1 MAVRMDESKEE
12 DFDPT
17 SPNRREIGR
26 EIVDE
31 SGGFGPAM
39 AQLYR
44 GEMDRMTTWR
54 QRLDQTTY
62 WAVTLMAA
70 IFTWTFSNRN
80 NPHYILI
87 IGMIA
92 VGVFLQIEARR
103 YRGYDVWRSRVRIL
117 QENLFSYALDPSQ
130 GIARENW
137 RAALSED
144 LHDPSPKLSNLAATA
159 HRLRRIYFPL
169 LGILLI
175 AWIGRITMYTRDEPG
190 LEAATV
196 GSIPGPIVVALVGIA
211 YLGLIAL
218 MVLPGE
224 HHIRGEIYESG
235 LHE

>member
-1 MAVRMDESKEE
+1 MDESK
-12 DFDPT
+12 DDTFDPT
-17 SPNRREIGR
+17 SPERREIGR

-31 SGGFGPAM
+31 SDGLGSAM
-39 AQLYR
+39 AHLYR

-70 IFTWTFSNRN
+70 ILTWTFSSRN

-87 IGMIA
+87 VGMIT

-137 RAALSED
+137 RAALGED
-144 LHDPSPKLSNLAATA
+144 LHDPSPKLSNLAAIA
-159 HRLRRIYFPL
+159 HRLRRIYFSL

-175 AWIGRITMYTRDEPG
+175 AWIGRITMYAQDESW
-190 LEAATV
+190 LEAAAI
-196 GSIPGPIVVALVGIA
+196 GSMPGLLVVAFVGVA
-211 YLGLIAL
+211 YFGLIAL

-224 HHIRGEIYESG
+224 HHIRGEIYDSD
-235 LHE
+235 LHEWE